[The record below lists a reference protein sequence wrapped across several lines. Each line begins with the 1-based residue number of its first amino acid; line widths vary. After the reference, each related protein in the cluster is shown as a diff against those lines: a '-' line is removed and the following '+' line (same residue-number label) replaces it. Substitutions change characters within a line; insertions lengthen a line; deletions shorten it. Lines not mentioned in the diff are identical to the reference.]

1 MISPKYLQFPQPAF
15 PVLQHSLEFRGNA
28 QRNVGYIP
36 EVTKKQIFKRFW
48 MQEALFKDISNITLL
63 FDMTSSLI
71 KFWFLIGD
79 NVEWQ

>member
-36 EVTKKQIFKRFW
+36 EVTKKQIFKRF
-48 MQEALFKDISNITLL
+48 
-63 FDMTSSLI
+63 
-71 KFWFLIGD
+71 
-79 NVEWQ
+79 